1 MSYNNDDNDYLLLLH
16 SLFLPFSPP
25 LFFLPFSP
33 PLFFLPFSPSLFFLP
48 FSPSLFH
55 STSGWS
61 VYAYARI
68 SLINQSDPD
77 NTHSRGTLHTGTHV
91 CFINNVCVCVSIEI
105 SHWFSA
111 KENDWGY
118 VSFFP
123 WKVILII
130 IIIIIILMS

>member
-1 MSYNNDDNDYLLLLH
+1 MSYNNNDYSLLLH
-16 SLFLPFSPP
+16 SLLSSFL
-25 LFFLPFSP
+25 FL
-33 PLFFLPFSPSLFFLP
+33 SL
-48 FSPSLFH
+48 SL
-55 STSGWS
+55 SGWS

-77 NTHSRGTLHTGTHV
+77 NTHSRGTLHTDTHV
-91 CFINNVCVCVSIEI
+91 CFIIMCVCVSIEI

-130 IIIIIILMS
+130 IIILLLLMS